1 MMLGKGKIIR
11 VFRGSLAW
19 ALIGTLALLAGCA
32 NTIVVKGNIP
42 TPLVE
47 KVPLNGAIS
56 YTDEFRSYIYNESE
70 KKRALK
76 SLDFTEAQITMFDSI
91 FGGLMNLVAADAQD
105 RDLTIEPEILELQY
119 TAPSETK
126 LNQYEVWIKY
136 RLKLI
141 DAENKK
147 IADWII
153 KGYGKTPTALLGSAA
168 SGFNSAANIA
178 LRDVGA
184 QLSIGFPNQSKIKAL
199 VNNGIEQAPNITE
212 EPEIDTK
219 IDTKAEADVSIET
232 DSEEPES

>member
-1 MMLGKGKIIR
+1 MLGKANIIS
-11 VFRGSLAW
+11 VFRGSLTW
-19 ALIGTLALLAGCA
+19 ALIGILALLTGCA
-32 NTIVVKGNIP
+32 NTVVVKGNIP

-47 KVPLNGAIS
+47 KVPLNGALN
-56 YTDEFRSYIYNESE
+56 YTDEFRTYVYNENE

-91 FGGLMNLVAADAQD
+91 FGGLMNLVSVDAPD

-141 DAENKK
+141 DAENEK

-199 VNNGIEQAPNITE
+199 VNNGNEQDPDTTE
-212 EPEIDTK
+212 EPPIDVN
-219 IDTKAEADVSIET
+219 AEADVIVET